1 MVDPITSRMWFMR
14 CVYLFL
20 AFLLIFLQL
29 LPLETVP
36 NGWAA
41 PDWLMALTLAWALRR
56 PEYVP
61 AINVACVFLLADLLF
76 QRPPGLQAALMV
88 VAAEVLRARALANR
102 DTPYLVEWMSVAGM
116 MIGVALTH
124 RIFLAIFFIPA
135 PSLRL
140 VLIQLGMTIALYPI
154 VVVVSHVI
162 FKVRRAAPGEVD
174 ALGHRL

>member
-14 CVYLFL
+14 ALYVFL
-20 AFLLIFLQL
+20 TFVLIFLHL

-36 NGWAA
+36 SSWPP
-41 PDWLMALTLAWALRR
+41 PDLIMALTFAWALRR

-61 AINVACVFLLADLLF
+61 AISVAGVILLADLLF
-76 QRPPGLQAALMV
+76 QRPPGLFAALMV

-102 DTPYLVEWMSVAGM
+102 DLPYLVEWVTVAGM
-116 MIGVALTH
+116 MISVVLGQ
-124 RIFLAIFFIPA
+124 RILLAIFFIPA
-135 PSLRL
+135 PALNL
-140 VLIQLGMTIALYPI
+140 VLTQLGMTIALYP
-154 VVVVSHVI
+154 VVIIASHVL